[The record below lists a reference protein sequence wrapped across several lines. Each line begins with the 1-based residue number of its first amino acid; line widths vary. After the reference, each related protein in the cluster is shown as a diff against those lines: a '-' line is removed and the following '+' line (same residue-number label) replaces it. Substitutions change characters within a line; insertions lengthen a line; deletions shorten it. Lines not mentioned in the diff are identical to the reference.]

1 MKKKI
6 FFFLP
11 NFKSGGAGKS
21 IYNLCKYLNKRK
33 YDLFII
39 SLGKNSYK
47 RQLKKYCIKIF
58 ELDVK
63 KTLFAFSYIIKI
75 LKANSSKNTL
85 FISNINYANVLTIFF
100 LKILNSY
107 KVALIERTPLAE
119 LDISYNVKDYIKK
132 KVIKYLMFFFYKKAD
147 LVISNSKYG
156 CETLSKFTNSHGEFV
171 YPLLDNKIKYKKKKT
186 NKRFIKIL
194 TIGRLSEEKK
204 IDLIIDTLKDTKD
217 IDFEFIILGE
227 GPLETKLINKIGHDN
242 SKIKILKYSKKRE
255 KFFLKNSDLYVNS
268 SDFEGFPNSV
278 VDAINYSV
286 PVIATKSHGGIY
298 EILGY
303 GKNGFLFAQNNKS
316 QLKSLIISYF
326 KNRSIFEKKALLA
339 HKNLKKFSPR
349 ESINKFERLI
359 DKII

>member
-21 IYNLCKYLNKRK
+21 IYNLCKYLNKKK

-39 SLGKNSYK
+39 SLGKNSYN

-63 KTLFAFSYIIKI
+63 KTFLAFSHIIKI
-75 LKANSSKNTL
+75 LKANSSKNIL

-119 LDISYNVKDYIKK
+119 LDVIYNIKDYIKK
-132 KVIKYLMFFFYKKAD
+132 KIIKCLIFFFYKKAD

-186 NKRFIKIL
+186 NKRFIRIL
-194 TIGRLSEEKK
+194 TIGRLSEEKN
-204 IDLIIDTLKDTKD
+204 IDFIIDTLKDNKD
-217 IDFEFIILGE
+217 INYRFTILGE
-227 GPLETKLINKIGHDN
+227 GPLKTKLLNKIGSDK
-242 SKIKILKYSKKRE
+242 SKIRILKFTKKRE
-255 KFFLKNSDLYVNS
+255 KFLLKNSDLYINS

-303 GKNGFLFAQNNKS
+303 GKNGFLFSKKNKS
-316 QLKSLIISYF
+316 QLKNLIISYF
-326 KNRSIFEKKALLA
+326 KNGSIFQKKALLA
-339 HKNLKKFSPR
+339 HKNLNKFSTR
-349 ESINKFERLI
+349 KTINKLERLI